1 MKIGPQ
7 PDSTFWN
14 IRESLISC
22 CGGLSRL
29 TVSFNRFQILKFSCL
44 AEFGLRKG
52 MQMVNTVLEDQKLLI
67 QYLSNISWSHSFT
80 KYKQP
85 ISIMHWT
92 QYSKRWPWLQW
103 WGEQAAFGLRWYQS
117 GHHDIGGYAVCTL
130 VVECAHW
137 LWSVHIGCC
146 AARTLCTLVAS
157 DCQRVTLPT
166 TGPCNSALSQVPRPT
181 CWCIVGQG
189 MTLQLTVTYTAPH
202 AYLAAVTIVVNTL
215 CVRLWMANLP
225 TWSDLNKWLLT
236 SPTTSDYTWSN
247 HGMFTAGVIYLVG
260 PNIDRVPAWLVD
272 LKK

>member
-80 KYKQP
+80 KYKRP
-85 ISIMHWT
+85 FSIMHFSERNIKKDDHD
-92 QYSKRWPWLQW
+92 YDDEVNRRPLV
-103 WGEQAAFGLRWYQS
+103 S
-117 GHHDIGGYAVCTL
+117 GDTNLGIMTL
-130 VVECAHW
+130 EVMQCAHW
-137 LWSVHIGCC
+137 LCSVHIGCC
-146 AARTLCTLVAS
+146 AVRTLCTLVDS

-181 CWCIVGQG
+181 C
-189 MTLQLTVTYTAPH
+189 
-202 AYLAAVTIVVNTL
+202 
-215 CVRLWMANLP
+215 
-225 TWSDLNKWLLT
+225 
-236 SPTTSDYTWSN
+236 
-247 HGMFTAGVIYLVG
+247 
-260 PNIDRVPAWLVD
+260 
-272 LKK
+272 